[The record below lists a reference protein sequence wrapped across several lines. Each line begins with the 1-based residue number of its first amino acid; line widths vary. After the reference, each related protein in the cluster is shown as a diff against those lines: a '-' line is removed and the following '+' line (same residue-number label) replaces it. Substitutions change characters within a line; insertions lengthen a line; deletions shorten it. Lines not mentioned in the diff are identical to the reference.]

1 MGRRLDWSSPLFCL
15 SGGDSAGATTHHLFG
30 ELQRRLSLCSRSS
43 SQSRFRLL
51 VPLPCA
57 ERSRAEQSSSPV
69 PSGHPPPH
77 RHCFSR
83 PELPK
88 SRFVPSS
95 TSTAPSRARP
105 SPIPAESAPS
115 PLARRR
121 RPPSPA
127 ALLHDPASPT
137 VPNPDSTHPEVALYL
152 LELFPHFPLTAGD
165 RARRNPAG
173 QRRRA
178 PSPILSPI
186 FAPKSG
192 SSGFGTRKFRV
203 SS

>member
-1 MGRRLDWSSPLFCL
+1 MSRVKPRFASPSSPFPCPRE
-15 SGGDSAGATTHHLFG
+15 AG
-30 ELQRRLSLCSRSS
+30 R
-43 SQSRFRLL
+43 
-51 VPLPCA
+51 
-57 ERSRAEQSSSPV
+57 RSRAAARCSSTPLV
-69 PSGHPPPH
+69 AAAVPPP
-77 RHCFSR
+77 FFEPEPSLSR
-83 PELPK
+83 STSP
-88 SRFVPSS
+88 R

-105 SPIPAESAPS
+105 SPIPAESVPS